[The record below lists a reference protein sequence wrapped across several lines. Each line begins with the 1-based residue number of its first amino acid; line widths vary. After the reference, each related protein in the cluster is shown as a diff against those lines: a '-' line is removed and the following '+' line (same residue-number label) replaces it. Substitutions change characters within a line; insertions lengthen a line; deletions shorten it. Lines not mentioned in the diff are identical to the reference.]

1 MKHGPANPA
10 ACSNDATSVAEESI
24 MNLVF
29 VFSREH
35 EDRAL
40 MSLAAVLHH
49 SKHNL
54 DSVVLLHSAIDVN
67 NEQSVYHFL
76 LGNIY
81 SVSKHLSVI
90 CVQKCM

>member
-1 MKHGPANPA
+1 MYLTRQSERNKLVVVVVVVV
-10 ACSNDATSVAEESI
+10 ATSVADEST
-24 MNLVF
+24 MNYF
-29 VFSREH
+29 CHFREH

-49 SKHNL
+49 SKHSL
-54 DSVVLLHSAIDVN
+54 DSVVLLHSAMGIS

-81 SVSKHLSVI
+81 SVS
-90 CVQKCM
+90 